1 MPTARLALGGTQSSG
16 SSALVID
23 ASNAIDPNSAACL
36 MVSAREPSQEGA
48 PKVVRYLL
56 GHPSN
61 PVKGSKR
68 HAQYLAPH
76 DPAQPPAG
84 TRTPVERLA
93 RLQSRPDKTPL
104 LRITTGS
111 AHSRAKNAVATE

>member
-23 ASNAIDPNSAACL
+23 ASNAIDPSSAARF
-36 MVSAREPSQEGA
+36 MVAARSQEGA
-48 PKVVRYLL
+48 RKVRYLL
-56 GHPSN
+56 GHP
-61 PVKGSKR
+61 VKSGQSKAKR
-68 HAQYLAPH
+68 DAQYLAPH
-76 DPAQPPAG
+76 DTAQPPAG

-104 LRITTGS
+104 LHITTGS